1 MGEILAFLL
10 DFVLIG
16 LLITGIVYATRL
28 HRQLMGLRSSRG
40 DMERFV
46 ADFSAT
52 VQRAEAGVRGL
63 KLAAREGGDDLEQLI
78 NKAQLIRDE
87 LNFLVGSA
95 DQIAN
100 RLSDSASAAAR
111 RMLPEQDASGAA
123 TAKPATVKTVV
134 TKPLT
139 ASPANR
145 GEERVKTNA
154 ERELMQALEK
164 LG

>member
-1 MGEILAFLL
+1 MGEIISFLL
-10 DFVLIG
+10 NFILIG

-28 HRQLMGLRSSRG
+28 HRQLIGLRASRG

-63 KLAAREGGDDLEQLI
+63 KQAAREGGDDLEQLI

-87 LNFLVGSA
+87 LVFLVGSA

-100 RLSDSASAAAR
+100 RLSDSASSAAR
-111 RMLPEQDASGAA
+111 RVLPEQDTPPVTTAA
-123 TAKPATVKTVV
+123 AKSAVVSKLAAPAKT
-134 TKPLT
+134 
-139 ASPANR
+139 N
-145 GEERVKTNA
+145 ERVKTAA